1 MSASKNEGVARYGW
15 NNLPGGNPG
24 WKKGQSGNPKGRP
37 KAPEDIAAL
46 CRIHTPECI
55 SVLVSTMRNKSH
67 KDRVTASLALLDRG
81 WGKPKQQ
88 LEVSADADAIGM
100 HLLAARITAAELAKA
115 YDEQRAKPLPATIE
129 GRPDSATI
137 TSALDAPVP
146 TE

>member
-1 MSASKNEGVARYGW
+1 MSGQIASSV
-15 NNLPGGNPG
+15 GNPG
-24 WKKGQSGNPKGRP
+24 WKKGVSGNPRGRP
-37 KAPEDIAAL
+37 KASQDVAAL

-55 SVLVSTMRNKSH
+55 QTLVDTMRNKSH
-67 KDRVTASLALLDRG
+67 KDRVPAALALLDRG

-115 YDEQRAKPLPATIE
+115 YDEQRAKPLPTIE
-129 GRPDSATI
+129 GRADSATI